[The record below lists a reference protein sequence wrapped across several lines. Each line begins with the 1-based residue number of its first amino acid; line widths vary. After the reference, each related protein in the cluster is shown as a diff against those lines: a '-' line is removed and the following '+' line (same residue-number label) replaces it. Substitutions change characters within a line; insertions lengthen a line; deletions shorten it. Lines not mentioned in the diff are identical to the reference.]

1 MSKEPNNIDQLVRE
15 KLDGFEMTPPPS
27 VWKNTSAALGA
38 GRKKRFFLWFFFG
51 FVLIAGTGTGIY
63 LMNDQTLKK
72 TESAQQASNIKMN
85 DSTEILKKLGRG
97 HGRDID
103 LLNKESTSTPT
114 ANGTRSSSID
124 PKTPNSKGP
133 EKSATS
139 FPGKRNQVSPDN
151 SQNKTALNDDGF
163 AATNDTDN
171 SADANNPSDK
181 NDKLSSSKKPIDD
194 PVNNPLMTPT
204 SNFLHT
210 KGLPFKG
217 IELFSIA
224 RPEPVRNHFDEDS
237 LPLPIPFWKS
247 LSVEG
252 AFGISTFNIQASK
265 KTTEPSLL
273 EVLNNAASKQLSL
286 DFRFGVNYHFGQQWS
301 FQTGLEYSSSQEDY
315 TYEIPETT
323 TTYVMDTVS
332 FTVDTASMDTTYI
345 INVTSLEEQSF
356 VQKTES
362 NTYKLFTLPFQF
374 AWTRSL
380 GKRSSLEIGVG
391 GAITLFG
398 TNSGLVRYDQYD
410 TLMASAAS
418 AYHTSGMLS
427 VGGSLKY
434 MYRFSEHHSVYVEPW
449 TRFGVTNQS
458 TPNLQYET
466 FRKNYG
472 IRFGYRFYF

>member
-1 MSKEPNNIDQLVRE
+1 MRE
-15 KLDGFEMTPPPS
+15 KLEGFEMTPPPS
-27 VWKNTSAALGA
+27 VWENTSSALGA
-38 GRKKRFFLWFFFG
+38 GRKKRFFLWFFLG
-51 FVLIAGTGTGIY
+51 FFLIAGAGTSFY
-63 LMNDQTLKK
+63 LINTEHAEK
-72 TESAQQASNIKMN
+72 TDGSQQASNIKMN

-97 HGRDID
+97 GRGGDID
-103 LLNKESTSTPT
+103 LLNEESTDTST
-114 ANGTRSSSID
+114 ASGTRSSSID
-124 PKTPNSKGP
+124 PKTPTSQHA

-139 FPGKRNQVSPDN
+139 FPAKRNKFSPDN
-151 SQNKTALNDDGF
+151 SHNKSALNDDGF
-163 AATNDTDN
+163 AATNDTGN
-171 SADANNPSDK
+171 SADVKNPIEKKD
-181 NDKLSSSKKPIDD
+181 DHSSSKKPVTD
-194 PVNNPLMTPT
+194 PENNPLMVTEA
-204 SNFLHT
+204 NFLQT
-210 KGLPFKG
+210 KDLPFKG

-224 RPEPVRNHFDEDS
+224 RPEPVRNRFGEDS
-237 LPLPIPFWKS
+237 LPLPVPFWKS

-252 AFGISTFNIQASK
+252 ALGISTFNIQASK

-273 EVLNNAASKQLSL
+273 ELLNNAASKQLSL
-286 DFRFGVNYHFGQQWS
+286 DFRFGVNYHFNQQWS
-301 FQTGLEYSSSQEDY
+301 FQTGLEYSASQEDY
-315 TYEIPETT
+315 TYEVPETT
-323 TTYVMDTVS
+323 TTYVSDTVS
-332 FTVDTASMDTTYI
+332 FTVDTASMDTTYV
-345 INVTSLEEQSF
+345 INISSLEEQSF

-374 AWTRSL
+374 AWSRSL

-410 TLMASAAS
+410 TLMASAAN

-434 MYRFSEHHSVYVEPW
+434 LYRFGEHHSVYIEPW
-449 TRFGVTNQS
+449 TRFGITNQS